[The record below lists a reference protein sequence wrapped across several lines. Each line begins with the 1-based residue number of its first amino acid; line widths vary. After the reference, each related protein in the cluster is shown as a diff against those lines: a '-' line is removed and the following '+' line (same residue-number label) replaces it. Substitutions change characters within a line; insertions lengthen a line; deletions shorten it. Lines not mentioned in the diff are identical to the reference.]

1 MRAVFK
7 RGGVRGQ
14 VVLDRQRRGAGVA
27 AAGMALASGT
37 VVVSVALV
45 CGTVVV
51 SVALVSDTL
60 KGYFQ
65 AS

>member
-1 MRAVFK
+1 
-7 RGGVRGQ
+7 
-14 VVLDRQRRGAGVA
+14 
-27 AAGMALASGT
+27 MALASGT